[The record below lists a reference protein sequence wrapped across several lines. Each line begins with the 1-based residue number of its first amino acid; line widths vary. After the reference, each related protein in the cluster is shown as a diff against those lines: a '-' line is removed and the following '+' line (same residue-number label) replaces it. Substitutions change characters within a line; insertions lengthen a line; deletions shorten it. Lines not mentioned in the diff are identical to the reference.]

1 MAGLVNQVDNTR
13 VVMEGLPHLRLPF
26 LLPFDLIV
34 GRAGSV
40 EKNRTVIFLVYHS
53 RVLIGTDVRLSLLF
67 LRSLLHT
74 CLYYEVVNGKKGYG
88 STLTRD
94 FSY

>member
-1 MAGLVNQVDNTR
+1 MAGLINQVDNTG
-13 VVMEGLPHLRLPF
+13 VVLEGLPHLRLPF

-53 RVLIGTDVRLSLLF
+53 RVLIDTDVRLSLLF
-67 LRSLLHT
+67 LRSLLQA
-74 CLYYEVVNGKKGYG
+74 CLYYEVVNGKEGNV

-94 FSY
+94 FSH